1 MKKFITASLAALAIT
16 GIASA
21 QDRGAFN
28 VLNMAVE
35 DQTTYVAALKA
46 NPVIFSALEAEVAG
60 VCRTTAGSQYY
71 GEMFVWTGYSSM
83 GDAMDAGIK
92 FLGAPTSGPISEM
105 RTIIDSEMYVPIN
118 DFELNPGVERVYK
131 VKTSQP
137 AAYAEAISAMEAAM
151 HANGF
156 EDIFMAVLTAPV
168 SGPDE
173 VGIVTVRVIAPD
185 SHRLGALMAAQ
196 YAAPDWY
203 AEALTGIAATGRE
216 IVNDSVEVCEIIYTA
231 E

>member
-1 MKKFITASLAALAIT
+1 MKKLITAALAAMAIT
-16 GIASA
+16 GAANA

-35 DQTTYVAALKA
+35 DQTTYVEALKA
-46 NPVIFSALEAEVAG
+46 NPAIFSALDAQVAG

-71 GEMFVWTGYSSM
+71 GEMFVWTGYASM
-83 GDAMDAGIK
+83 GDAMHAGIK

-105 RTIIDSEMYVPIN
+105 RTILDSEMYVPAN

-131 VKTSQP
+131 VKTNQT
-137 AAYAEAISAMEAAM
+137 AAYVDAIAAMEAAM

-156 EDIFMAVLTAPV
+156 DDIIMAVLTAPV

-173 VGIVTVRVIAPD
+173 VGVVTVRIIAPD
-185 SHRLGALMAAQ
+185 AHRLGALMATQ
-196 YAAPDWY
+196 NAAPGWY
-203 AEALTGIAATGRE
+203 TEAMSGIGATGRE
-216 IVNDSVEVCEIIYTA
+216 IVNDSVEVCEIVYTA